1 MSDASD
7 FEWRLS
13 GKCHKF
19 GHDMALDGPVM
30 PFKYVIDRVVDPA
43 VLTPHLFEETDPTF
57 RERAKR
63 GDIIIAGRNFGKGK
77 AHVQGF
83 IAMQALGLGMLCE
96 SMPFLTYRG
105 AISVGMML
113 MAECAGVLEC
123 AESGDD
129 LDVDFSAGRFVNL
142 TRGIAREFP
151 PVPEGLRDTVRLGGT
166 KGVLKD
172 WWEKVGSKE
181 RAPA

>member
-1 MSDASD
+1 MLD
-7 FEWRLS
+7 FQWRLK

-19 GHDMALDGPVM
+19 GHDMPLDGPVM
-30 PFKYVIDRVVDPA
+30 AFKYVIERVTDPA

-113 MAECAGVLEC
+113 MAECPEVSEC

-129 LDVDFSAGRFVNL
+129 LEVDFLTGKFINL
-142 TRGIAREFP
+142 TRNITRAFP
-151 PVPEGLRDTVRLGGT
+151 PIPEGLRDPVRLGGT

-172 WWEKVGSKE
+172 WWEREGSKQ
-181 RAPA
+181 ASTAA